1 MASKRD
7 IARESKQLDENTDKK
22 LQITKRTWGKANRGY
37 NIYRVYGN
45 EYFQDDADERTIGF
59 INYPM
64 TLKQVE
70 EWLEHR
76 KEEVI
81 REEQIVAEWRKKSRI

>member
-7 IARESKQLDENTDKK
+7 IARESKQLDENSDKK
-22 LQITKRTWGKANRGY
+22 LQITERTWGKANRGY

-45 EYFQDDADERTIGF
+45 EHFQDDADERTVGF

-70 EWLEHR
+70 EWLEQR
-76 KEEVI
+76 REEAI
-81 REEQIVAEWRKKSRI
+81 REEQIVAVWRKKSRI